1 MTAPLHPRLA
11 ELRTELDRTRDA
23 LLSAVAR
30 VPAEAA
36 QIRAEAG
43 GWSVAEVVEHLQ
55 IVEGGVGRLLGK
67 LSKRAESLGPETSSA
82 SVLTSLDRYGLNRP
96 GRRAK
101 APGPVSPTGR
111 VTLAEG
117 LGGLAES
124 RRRILELVYRVSG
137 RALDELT
144 APHPLVGELT
154 FYQWLLFLT
163 QHEERHTIQIRET
176 ARRLADQASA
186 AGY

>member
-1 MTAPLHPRLA
+1 VTAPLHPRLA

-36 QIRAEAG
+36 QIRAEAD

-82 SVLTSLDRYGLNRP
+82 SVMASLDRYGLNRP
-96 GRRAK
+96 EPCSS
-101 APGPVSPTGR
+101 APCRPPDG
-111 VTLAEG
+111 
-117 LGGLAES
+117 
-124 RRRILELVYRVSG
+124 
-137 RALDELT
+137 
-144 APHPLVGELT
+144 
-154 FYQWLLFLT
+154 
-163 QHEERHTIQIRET
+163 
-176 ARRLADQASA
+176 
-186 AGY
+186 